1 MTPVE
6 LLTPVLILICW
17 TLVMWLWMY
26 ATRIPAMQAA
36 QIHPDEARHP
46 HTYGDRLPPN
56 VRAAADNYNHLHEQP
71 TLFYALMLFAAA
83 TGSTSSLLLN
93 LAYLYVGLR
102 VVHSL
107 IQVLVSK
114 VMPRFMIFVIST
126 LVLIGMAAIE
136 VVRVFLS

>member
-1 MTPVE
+1 
-6 LLTPVLILICW
+6 
-17 TLVMWLWMY
+17 
-26 ATRIPAMQAA
+26 
-36 QIHPDEARHP
+36 
-46 HTYGDRLPPN
+46 
-56 VRAAADNYNHLHEQP
+56 
-71 TLFYALMLFAAA
+71 MLFAAA

>member
-1 MTPVE
+1 
-6 LLTPVLILICW
+6 
-17 TLVMWLWMY
+17 MWLWMY

>member
-114 VMPRFMIFVIST
+114 VMPRFMTFVIST

>member
-126 LVLIGMAAIE
+126 LALIGMAAIE
-136 VVRVFLS
+136 VVRVFLP

>member
-126 LVLIGMAAIE
+126 LALIGMAAIE

>member
-83 TGSTSSLLLN
+83 TGSASSLLLN